1 MTELIFMEGVSG
13 VGKSTMTRM
22 LAEELTAEGHTV
34 RAYLEFD
41 FTNPI
46 DFYCTAYLTAGEY
59 AALCREYPEEA
70 DKLRR
75 YTIHAGEA
83 ELVRYFDEDTPLF
96 PEPLLTV
103 LRGYEFCYHPK
114 RLVSLEAYTEAYRH
128 VWRNF
133 AAGLD
138 GTYDYILFDGSL
150 LHHPINDMMRNYGCP
165 GETALGHVSVLLAA
179 LGDCKRRIFYLE
191 PENIGMQLAVA
202 HRDRG
207 QAEPDEQQIAFWER
221 RCANDHYVLDRI
233 REDRTVYNVTK
244 QGWDNVRQQIRCR
257 LTDRGTGHGIF
268 L

>member
-22 LAEELTAEGHTV
+22 LAEKLAAEGHTA

-46 DFYCTAYLTAGEY
+46 DFYCTAYLTAEEY
-59 AALCREYPEEA
+59 TALCGEYPEEA
-70 DKLRR
+70 DTIRR
-75 YTIHAGEA
+75 YTVHAGEA

-96 PEPLLTV
+96 PEPLLMV

-114 RLVSLEAYTEAYRH
+114 RLVPLEAYTEAYRH

-150 LHHPINDMMRNYGCP
+150 LHHPINDMMRNYNCT
-165 GETALGHVSVLLAA
+165 GEQALRHVSVLLEA
-179 LGDCKRRIFYLE
+179 LGNCRRRIFYLE
-191 PENIGMQLAVA
+191 PENIGEQLARA

-207 QAEPDEQQIAFWER
+207 QAEPDSEQIAFWER
-221 RCANDHYVLDRI
+221 RAGNDRYVLDACG
-233 REDRTVYNVTK
+233 EGCHVYNVTEE
-244 QGWDNVRQQIRCR
+244 GWDPIRKR
-257 LTDRGTGHGIF
+257 ILHSLIG
-268 L
+268 